1 MSLFLFYIVFSNDRG
16 GTFVSRLE
24 IRAFFRGNALVLR
37 HPLIIELQQAD
48 PALGSGLFI
57 QASDMAIQHRTGKGH
72 LLRDILHTA
81 IGNQKILQNILLSVG
96 Q

>member
-1 MSLFLFYIVFSNDRG
+1 MSHALKSGLFSG
-16 GTFVSRLE
+16 
-24 IRAFFRGNALVLR
+24 GNALVLR

-72 LLRDILHTA
+72 LLRDILPRCRPETS
-81 IGNQKILQNILLSVG
+81 KYCSTSRSRSVNE
-96 Q
+96 